1 MRSDTSRVGLRRWSR
16 RHRGALDSAVAAA
29 VFVYNLPVQ
38 GAYLPDGVPF
48 ATGVMIAIGLCA
60 PYAVHRDHPR
70 GSFLVVVA
78 AALVQMSLNV
88 GPLPADVMLV
98 LSVFGVAAH
107 CERRM
112 SLAATVLAIV
122 ITCVAVTRWGSGTT
136 ASTVIGMVSATAV
149 VVAAW
154 AWGSVSS
161 RRRAY
166 VARLKTRADELERD
180 RDEQARI
187 ATEAERTRIAR
198 EIHDIVSHS
207 LSVVVVLAD
216 GASHTVRT
224 DPAAAERALRD
235 LSRTGRDAL
244 ADMRRMLGVLRDDE
258 PSSDLPQPN
267 LARLSELVDSVS
279 LPGVTVHLATSGDVR
294 ALPAGTELA
303 AYRIVQEALT
313 NVRKHY
319 GPAVTRVDVVLRFDD
334 HELEIRVTDDGGGM
348 VTASTVDENASFA
361 SVSGAATGTGHGLLG
376 IRERV
381 RVHGGTMRAGTGD
394 VGGFEVVANLPIG
407 DER

>member
-1 MRSDTSRVGLRRWSR
+1 M
-16 RHRGALDSAVAAA
+16 AAA

-48 ATGVMIAIGLCA
+48 ATGVLIAVGLCA
-60 PYAVHRDHPR
+60 PYVVHRDHPR
-70 GSFLVVVA
+70 GSFLGVVA
-78 AALVQMSLNV
+78 AALVQLSLNV

-107 CERRM
+107 CGRRT
-112 SLAATVLAIV
+112 SLAATVVAIV
-122 ITCVAVTRWGSGTT
+122 ITCVATTRWGIGTT
-136 ASTVIGMVSATAV
+136 GSTVIGMVTVGAIM
-149 VVAAW
+149 VAAW
-154 AWGSVSS
+154 TWGSVIG
-161 RRRAY
+161 RRRVY
-166 VARLKTRADELERD
+166 VDGLESRAAELEWD

-187 ATEAERTRIAR
+187 ATQVERARIAR

-216 GASHTVRT
+216 GASHAVRT

-235 LSRTGRDAL
+235 LGKTGRDAL

-258 PSSDLPQPN
+258 PGSDVPQPN

-279 LPGVTVHLATSGDVR
+279 LPGVAVHLATAGAVR
-294 ALPAGTELA
+294 TLPAGTELA

-313 NVRKHY
+313 NVRKHA

-334 HELEIRVTDDGGGM
+334 ELEIRVTDDGGR
-348 VTASTVDENASFA
+348 VAAASEVDENTSAASI
-361 SVSGAATGTGHGLLG
+361 SGAATGTGHGLLG
-376 IRERV
+376 MRERV
-381 RVHGGTMRAGTGD
+381 RVHGGTMRAGTRD
-394 VGGFEVVANLPIG
+394 VGGFEVVVSLPIG